1 MTVCCRS
8 RLNAYRTLNCVARPG
23 RAAHELGALLVSS
36 PHGDPAAA
44 APLLRDA
51 LAGRAAALGEG
62 HPDTLA
68 SANDLGVL
76 LENSARQLDGERTP
90 DPAALARLYAEA
102 ADMRA
107 LKEGAEGEAVVRCR
121 RRAAELLERE
131 RAARAMVAR

>member
-1 MTVCCRS
+1 MKEAGS
-8 RLNAYRTLNCVARPG
+8 LF
-23 RAAHELGALLVSS
+23 RATY
-36 PHGDPAAA
+36 
-44 APLLRDA
+44 DA
-51 LAGRAAALGEG
+51 LKKKLGEG